1 MKTRGV
7 SMSILIAVWA
17 VGCAACGGNSN
28 TNGSQDGGL
37 PDGAQPDAFIGPDGT
52 PGPDGDLP
60 SDYEGF
66 GAVTQGAEGCPNTP
80 TTVYVTTLDDDGSG
94 SLREA
99 LSDGCRTVVF
109 DEGGTITLQSNLR
122 IRHSHITVDG
132 LTAPSPGITI
142 VQPGDIGTVIEA
154 SSSVG
159 PAHDIIIRYLRMD
172 GQATAHTNTGDIW
185 GLDGEAAP
193 VYNVILDHIT
203 ARAATDGVFD
213 IWAEVHDV
221 TISWNLITDTVTALH
236 LSEASTVRE
245 RISIHHNVFAQN
257 NERQIRIKYDSRV
270 DFVNNVVYG
279 WGWMECAGRGLNI
292 DTEFTTDPTLNVINN
307 LFHDVVSTPCA
318 GPDGAIVYTTNG
330 VDTTQVYME
339 GNIVPAGEND
349 TASTMAIPM
358 DVPAY
363 AVVTT
368 YPADSLATDVVPH
381 VGTHFRTAGEQS
393 LLDEIQTEV
402 TP

>member
-1 MKTRGV
+1 MKTYGSWRV
-7 SMSILIAVWA
+7 VLVAAWV
-17 VGCAACGGNSN
+17 VGGMACGDKSN
-28 TNGSQDGGL
+28 GNGSQDAGL
-37 PDGAQPDAFIGPDGT
+37 PDGGPSDAFIGPDGA
-52 PGPDGDLP
+52 PGPDGNVP
-60 SDYEGF
+60 TDYEGF
-66 GAVTQGAEGCPNTP
+66 GAVTQGAQDCPSTP
-80 TTVYVTTLDDDGSG
+80 EEVHVTTLDDDGSG

-109 DEGGTITLQSNLR
+109 DVGGTITLQSNLR

-132 LTAPSPGITI
+132 QTAPAPGITI
-142 VQPGDIGTVIEA
+142 VQPGNIGTVIEA

-159 PAHDIIIRYLRMD
+159 PAHDIIIRHLRMD
-172 GQATAHTNTGDIW
+172 GQATAHSNEGDIW

-193 VYNVILDHIT
+193 VYNVVLDHIT
-203 ARAATDGVFD
+203 AQAATDWVFD

-236 LSEASTVRE
+236 LSEGSTVRE
-245 RISIHHNVFAQN
+245 RISIHHNVFARN

-292 DTEFTTDPTLNVINN
+292 DTEYTTDPTLNVINN
-307 LFHDVVSTPCA
+307 LFHDVPSTPCA

-330 VDTTQVYME
+330 VDTAQVYLE

-349 TASTMAIPM
+349 SAGTTGIPM

-368 YPADSLATDVVPH
+368 YPADSLVDDVVPY
-381 VGTHFRTAGEQS
+381 VGTQFRTANEQT
-393 LLDEIQTEV
+393 LLDEIRTAI